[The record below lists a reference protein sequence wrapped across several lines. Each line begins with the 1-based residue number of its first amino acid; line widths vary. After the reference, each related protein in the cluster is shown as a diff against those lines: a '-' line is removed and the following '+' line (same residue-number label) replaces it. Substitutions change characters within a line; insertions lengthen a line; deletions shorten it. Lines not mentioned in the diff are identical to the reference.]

1 MVIDFHTHIFPDQ
14 IAERTLDFLK
24 KICQTTPSTL
34 GTAKDQIRSAKE
46 AGVDLSVSLP
56 AVTKPSQ
63 VESVNR
69 FACGFQEG
77 PILSF
82 GGIHPACENYKE
94 ILKGIRDAGLKGI
107 KLHPDY
113 QDTCFN
119 DIRYKRILSFA
130 SELGLI
136 VSVHAGLDPKCPE
149 DIHCTPKMALEVIR
163 EVEPEKLVLAHL
175 GGNQCWDQVE
185 ELLVGENVYFDTA
198 VVFGKIPED
207 QFVRIVRNHG
217 ADKILFGTD
226 SPWAGQKEFV
236 RYLSECS
243 LSEQE
248 KEQIFSG
255 NACRLL
261 ELPVQKK

>member
-1 MVIDFHTHIFPDQ
+1 MIIDFHTHIFPEK
-14 IAERTLDFLK
+14 IAARTLDFLK
-24 KICQTTPSTL
+24 DICQTEPDTD
-34 GTAKDQIRSAKE
+34 GTAKDLIRSAKE

-63 VESVNR
+63 VDSINR
-69 FACGFQEG
+69 FACEFQEG

-82 GGIHPACENYKE
+82 GGIHPECENYKE

-113 QDTCFN
+113 QDTYFN
-119 DIRYKRILSFA
+119 DIRYKRIVSCA

-149 DIHCTPKMALEVIR
+149 DIHCTPKMACWD
-163 EVEPEKLVLAHL
+163 EVEDLLA
-175 GGNQCWDQVE
+175 
-185 ELLVGENVYFDTA
+185 GENVYLDTA
-198 VVFGKIPED
+198 VVLGVVPEE
-207 QFVRIVRNHG
+207 QLVRIVRKHG

-236 RYLSECS
+236 RYLSACS

-248 KEQIFSG
+248 KKMIFSE

-261 ELPVQKK
+261 DIPVE